1 MGPRPSGPVLSPLG
15 IKTPPFF
22 ADVNHCQKYEKKII
36 SALSRPVARI
46 AQTVKLYEVV
56 VDPEIVF
63 FGQSL
68 FRFLEKSNLFINKI
82 GVVDDTA
89 AARADKVVMMPLAL
103 RTFSQFI
110 SGPPMSKIKFMD
122 QADIHENIQRPV
134 NGRQSYRGI
143 DGMDFHVNI
152 FSAQMFICLR
162 QDIQNR
168 FAAGCHS
175 VTAAPELPVTPL
187 ARAFTVSMSHG
198 YFLNEN
204 GFHYLLPQ
212 EGASVKPFFVITVF
226 LSIYLKTL

>member
-1 MGPRPSGPVLSPLG
+1 
-15 IKTPPFF
+15 
-22 ADVNHCQKYEKKII
+22 
-36 SALSRPVARI
+36 
-46 AQTVKLYEVV
+46 VV

-68 FRFLEKSNLFINKI
+68 LRFFEKSHLFINEI
-82 GVVDDTA
+82 GIIDDPT

-110 SGPPMSKIKFMD
+110 SGPPMSEIKFMD

-143 DGMDFHVNI
+143 DGMNFHVNI
-152 FSAQMFICLR
+152 FSAQVFICLR
-162 QDIQNR
+162 QHIQKC

-187 ARAFTVSMSHG
+187 ARALTMSSVHPKIL
-198 YFLNEN
+198 LNEN

-212 EGASVKPFFVITVF
+212 GGYFCQAFFRDNRFPFH
-226 LSIYLKTL
+226 LSENTLV